1 MVFLLQ
7 YVVGEGPVV
16 MGITTTLTTII
27 TSLGLPHVTIGI
39 FLLPVAIFLLHMTM
53 KTLPNRDVT
62 MNGLPNRGLLTYA
75 HLIRGPSFCP
85 ETQA

>member
-1 MVFLLQ
+1 MI
-7 YVVGEGPVV
+7 
-16 MGITTTLTTII
+16 ITTTLTTII
-27 TSLGLPHVTIGI
+27 TSLGLLHVTTGI
-39 FLLPVAIFLLHMTM
+39 FLLPVAIFLLHMTTGIFLLRVTM